1 MTNAITRKIEISV
14 IMLMNLLLKLNVKN
28 CCGRLM

>member
-14 IMLMNLLLKLNVKN
+14 IMLMNLFLKLNVKN
-28 CCGRLM
+28 WGRLM